1 MFECTIEGL
10 LLKRLMECLKDMVTD
25 VNLVCNASGIS
36 LDSMD
41 GSHVAV
47 VDVRLAVDLFHKYRC
62 DRPVQLG
69 LSVPN
74 LLLALQPVKSAET
87 LVHLSSLHGDD
98 EDDEEDTILHINIE
112 DPESGDTWSMEVR
125 LLDVESEQLE
135 VPEHTEHEATAVVR
149 SKELQDL
156 VRYLNS
162 LSESI
167 VVKMDKTHMQLSA
180 RGDSVAASRKM
191 QPESLVCTNS
201 TEHEFAARYLNMF
214 LKGAMLADFVEVGCS
229 HGLPMQISFRLKL
242 QAERERDVKKKGA
255 DRLHDVKMDEDEG
268 PQSRSM
274 LSFYLAPRIE
284 DDEE

>member
-10 LLKRLMECLKDMVTD
+10 LLKRLMECLKEMVTD
-25 VNLVCNASGIS
+25 VNLICNAGGIS

-47 VDVRLAVDLFHKYRC
+47 VDVRLDVDLFHKYRC

-191 QPESLVCTNS
+191 QPEVRKRNFVS
-201 TEHEFAARYLNMF
+201 F
-214 LKGAMLADFVEVGCS
+214 LS
-229 HGLPMQISFRLKL
+229 
-242 QAERERDVKKKGA
+242 
-255 DRLHDVKMDEDEG
+255 
-268 PQSRSM
+268 
-274 LSFYLAPRIE
+274 LSFEGGGQRHSCQLFCDGESSKTRAFASCVSVSSWSLLCLTVSPLFSRVFHFLHPLVFGVRPL
-284 DDEE
+284 